1 MVTRILLVHEFRTIR
16 ESLWKFI
23 TKQNDMKVVKEVHD
37 AVEAVR
43 SSEELR
49 PDIVLM
55 GMKMRNSTGMEA
67 TRQIVRRLKGIKVIA
82 FSMRPEKK
90 LVVGM
95 LKAGASGY
103 VSEGSRFEEL
113 VEAIRAVRNGYV
125 YLSHKVTTML
135 VIDYLHGCSR
145 PAAS

>member
-1 MVTRILLVHEFRTIR
+1 MATRILLVHEFKTIR
-16 ESLWKFI
+16 ESLWKFLK
-23 TKQNDMKVVKEVHD
+23 KQHDIEVIKEVED
-37 AVEAVR
+37 AVEAVH

-55 GMKMRNSTGMEA
+55 GMRTRNSTGIEA
-67 TRQIVRRLKGIKVIA
+67 TRQIARRLKGIKVIA

-103 VSEGSRFEEL
+103 VSDGRRFEEL

-125 YLSHKVTTML
+125 YLSQKVTTML
-135 VIDYLHGCSR
+135 VNDYLHGCSR